1 MFNSIIYF
9 IITIG
14 ILVFVHELGHFI
26 AARICKM
33 RTDAFAI
40 GFGQRLLGWNQIN
53 GFTFGTLEKD
63 LDLKG
68 HTDYK
73 LCLLPLGGYV
83 KISGMVDESFDTKF
97 ASQKPKPYEFRAKPT
112 YQKLFVITA
121 GVMMNLTLAI
131 LIFWGTNFF
140 QGKQIMKTTSIG
152 VVADTTLAYQAG
164 FRSFDKIQSINNTE
178 VSDWENLLNTLLI
191 DNIGDDVLVEVIRN
205 GEQTKFTAPKEVL
218 SKAAQKVS
226 FFPIGNTKPLVSSI
240 MPKSPAEKAGLE
252 SGDMF
257 LTIDSITTNS
267 TQEVIAIISSNSNV
281 ELELK
286 LLRDEDTILAN
297 VTPDE
302 NGLIGIAIGD
312 AYIGEVDYKD
322 YGLGE
327 SFLKSVTNIGGYTA
341 LTFKMLGSVIKGD
354 VAFENSFGGPV
365 KIAKFASQSA
375 DQGIVPFLLFL
386 ALLSLSLAIIN
397 IMPFPVLDGGHM
409 VIIMIEGLIRR
420 EIPIKLKLAIQ
431 NFGFV
436 ILLMLM
442 AYIIYTD
449 IVTL

>member
-1 MFNSIIYF
+1 LFDSVIYF

-14 ILVFVHELGHFI
+14 ILVFVHELGHFL

-40 GFGQRLLGWNQIN
+40 GFGQRLIGWNQIN
-53 GFTFGTLEKD
+53 GFTFGSLDKN

-97 ASQKPKPYEFRAKPT
+97 ASQEPKPYEFRAKPT

-131 LIFWGTNFF
+131 LIFWGINFF
-140 QGKQIMKTTSIG
+140 QGKEIMKTTSIG
-152 VVADTTLAYQAG
+152 VVSDTTLAYKAG
-164 FRSFDKIQSINNTE
+164 FRSYDKILSINNTT
-178 VSDWENLLNTLLI
+178 VNDWESFLNTLLI
-191 DNIGDDVLVEVIRN
+191 KNLGEDVVVNVVRNNENIEFIASKDILSSAAQESNFLQIGDFKPVISGVN
-205 GEQTKFTAPKEVL
+205 SG
-218 SKAAQKVS
+218 
-226 FFPIGNTKPLVSSI
+226 
-240 MPKSPAEKAGLE
+240 SPAENAGMEAGDVFLE
-252 SGDMF
+252 INNIE
-257 LTIDSITTNS
+257 THS
-267 TQEVIAIISSNSNV
+267 TQQVIEIISAKQET
-281 ELELK
+281 ELPVK
-286 LLRDEDTILAN
+286 ILRDQDTVLTSVIPN
-297 VTPDE
+297 E
-302 NGLIGIAIGD
+302 NGLIGIAINMT
-312 AYIGEVDYKD
+312 YLGEVDFKN
-322 YGLGE
+322 YGFVE
-327 SFLKSVTNIGGYTA
+327 SLVKSVTNIGEYTA
-341 LTFKMLGSVIKGD
+341 LTFKMLGSVIQGD
-354 VAFENSFGGPV
+354 IAFENSFGGPV

-375 DQGIVPFLLFL
+375 DAGIIPFLLFL

-409 VIIMIEGLIRR
+409 VIIIIEGIIRR